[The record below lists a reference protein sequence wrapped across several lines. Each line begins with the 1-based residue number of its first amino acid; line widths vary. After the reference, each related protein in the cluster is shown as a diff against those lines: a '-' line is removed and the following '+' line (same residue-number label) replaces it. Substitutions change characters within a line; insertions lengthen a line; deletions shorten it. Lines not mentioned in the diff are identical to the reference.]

1 MENNNTNVSAPVSY
15 QGGAKK
21 SSLILAIIFA
31 ITTLGFGGAF
41 AWAMLDKDNGGDDSN
56 DDNSADIINQPVSSI
71 AQEQLSNPI
80 EGSVAEVISDFNTDK
95 EVRDLVRELRAKAY
109 EYVYSVNSSYDD
121 GVNVFDNEYISRT
134 SKSYGISSH
143 DQLRDLGVAAGSS
156 AIDFL
161 RSDLVGILTE
171 KGFSKDENVI
181 RNRPVEGDG
190 GYGGYYRK
198 GDLVCVF
205 DTGSSWFNIDCA
217 NTKWFTSADKE
228 LADAV
233 NAIKG
238 YNKDYYIGANTNA
251 ITATKDGKYEKAEI
265 TVFPVGT
272 TVGGYTDLYY
282 RKVDGGEWT
291 YITAVQGSPECGAF
305 DADATQA
312 YKGMLCF
319 YQENGEWKNKKL
331 GE

>member
-1 MENNNTNVSAPVSY
+1 MNNENANTNTPVSY
-15 QGGAKK
+15 QQGGAKK
-21 SSLILAIIFA
+21 SKGLLATTIIFA

-41 AWAMLDKDNGGDDSN
+41 AWAMQGKDNSDNGS
-56 DDNSADIINQPVSSI
+56 NSADVINQPVSNI
-71 AQEQLSNPI
+71 AQEQLNNPV

-109 EYVYSVNSSYDD
+109 EYVYTVDSSYDD
-121 GVNVFDNEYISRT
+121 GVNVFDNEYISKT
-134 SKSYGISSH
+134 SKSYGISSY
-143 DQLRDLGVAAGSS
+143 DRLKDLGAAAGST

-181 RNRPVEGDG
+181 QNKSVESDG

-205 DTGSSWFNIDCA
+205 STGDNWFNIDCA

-228 LADAV
+228 FADAV
-233 NAIKG
+233 NAAKG
-238 YNKDYYIGANTNA
+238 YNKDYYISANTNA
-251 ITATKDGKYEKAEI
+251 ITVTKDGKYEKADVS
-265 TVFPVGT
+265 VFPVGSS
-272 TVGGYTDLYY
+272 VGGYVDLYY

-291 YITAVQGSPECGAF
+291 YITSTQGAPKCDDF
-305 DADATQA
+305 DADAAQA
-312 YKGMLCF
+312 YKGLLCA
-319 YQENGEWKNKKL
+319 YQENGEWKNKRL